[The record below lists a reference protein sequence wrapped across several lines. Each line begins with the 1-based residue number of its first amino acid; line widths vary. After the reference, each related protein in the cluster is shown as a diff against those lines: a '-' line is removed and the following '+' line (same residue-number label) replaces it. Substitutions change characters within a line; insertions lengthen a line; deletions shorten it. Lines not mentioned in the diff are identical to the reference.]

1 MELNSLEV
9 QTADAPLRL
18 SQFTWSLKIAQD
30 AIEHSNNKSD
40 ACFQAS
46 LLLYILE
53 YVKHKKELLKQ
64 ASELLYRANEVQALL
79 KNSIRQSIENR
90 EDLSYILT
98 ECNIVEQMQNEL
110 IALTDIMKE
119 NVCN

>member
-1 MELNSLEV
+1 MELNSSEG
-9 QTADAPLRL
+9 QTADAPLL
-18 SQFTWSLKIAQD
+18 SSQSTWSLKIAQD

-40 ACFQAS
+40 VCFQAS

-98 ECNIVEQMQNEL
+98 GCNIMEQMQNEL
-110 IALTDIMKE
+110 IALTDIHERECM
-119 NVCN
+119 